1 MRINELDLPYV
12 KNYLHV
18 DHDLDDIR
26 ISTHI
31 ETAKNYI
38 AVSHGYASLDDIAEN
53 EYLTD
58 MAMIIIQDLYDN
70 GTITSKEP
78 ISLMSI
84 DRRF

>member
-1 MRINELDLPYV
+1 MKLKDLGLDQV
-12 KNYLHV
+12 KEFLHV
-18 DHDLDDIR
+18 DHDLDDNR
-26 ISTHI
+26 IKMHI

-38 AVSHGYASLDDIAEN
+38 AVSHGYDITMNIEEN

-70 GTITSKEP
+70 GTITSMGP
-78 ISLMSI
+78 ISLLSI